1 MKKILSLITAIS
13 ILLLSLLAFVS
24 CAEPDNTQLRVGYMT
39 GPTGIGMAKLINDNG
54 GAAEGN
60 EKYYFEKFADTS
72 LASAALLSNKLDAVC
87 LPTNEAA
94 KHFNENEGELT
105 VLAINCLSS
114 LFLLTDSSTDIESF
128 EDLNGKTIY
137 TCKNGTP
144 NLVIKYLLQEAGVNA
159 TVSHEIN
166 GKTIVKPAD
175 LSPLLINGEI
185 DIAVV
190 PEPLITAALLNIA
203 SSGSENTY
211 SIDLALGEV
220 WEELTNAPLVMGCIV
235 ARTDFVE
242 AHPQVISSFLDEYR
256 ASIEYV
262 SNEKNLDTAAQYT
275 VDAGIMAAVPAAK
288 KAIKNLGASIA
299 YLDGDDMKTA
309 LIAFYNAI
317 GTTAIGGK
325 LPNEEFYYSK

>member
-1 MKKILSLITAIS
+1 MWAGKDIKMKKILSLITLIS
-13 ILLLSLLAFVS
+13 ILVLSLLTFVS

-54 GAAEGN
+54 GADGN
-60 EKYYFEKFADTS
+60 EKYTFEKYADTS
-72 LASAALLSNKLDAVC
+72 LASAALLSNKLDVVC

-128 EDLNGKTIY
+128 EELEGKTIY

-144 NLVIKYLLQEAGVNA
+144 NLVIKYLLKEAGINA
-159 TVSHEIN
+159 TVSHEVN
-166 GKTIVKPAD
+166 GKTIAKPAD
-175 LSPLLINGEI
+175 LSPLLISGEI

-220 WEELTNAPLVMGCIV
+220 WEDVTNAPLVMGCIV

-242 AHPQVISSFLDEYR
+242 AHPQVINSFLDEYR
-256 ASIEYV
+256 ASIEYT
-262 SNEKNLDTAAQYT
+262 SNEANLDTAAQYT

-288 KAIKNLGASIA
+288 KAIKNLGAADRKSTRLNSSHA
-299 YLDGDDMKTA
+299 
-309 LIAFYNAI
+309 
-317 GTTAIGGK
+317 
-325 LPNEEFYYSK
+325 